1 MRKSGNRF
9 EPPALSARNIADFAR
24 HLGEVLIL
32 AEYYSHIE
40 FSVPRHAHDIQPK
53 P

>member
-1 MRKSGNRF
+1 MRKGGNRF
-9 EPPALSARNIADFAR
+9 DPSALGARNIADFAR
-24 HLGEVLIL
+24 HFGEVLIL

-40 FSVPRHAHDIQPK
+40 LSIPRHAYDVQPK